1 MLALSR
7 PRSTIRLNLSP
18 RNGRTP
24 SRKDGRSATLVGN
37 RERRIKFASVAQ
49 PSERFVETGGE
60 QEVAV
65 RSEKRQESGGVSI
78 GNRGGREHRGS
89 SIPLRSCHL
98 RFLFRSY
105 RRFLCLRASPCTSLI
120 HTISRSAWCS
130 SAYLP
135 ASSVSELSSPS
146 PTAFPRP
153 PRQRPCSSLVHRPS
167 SVLHKDQSIK
177 NAALH
182 EINPVAVPPP
192 PSSFRSFL
200 RVLLHRASPFP
211 TFSFSSYS
219 YSSSRISAVFFS
231 STLLT
236 LDSSLLH
243 EKEKERKRERERER
257 EIDSIRA
264 ITAAGTRSSGG
275 VAPLDTRARRSS
287 NPLRRLFFS
296 ARGHEAFAAS
306 EITYYTPV

>member
-1 MLALSR
+1 M
-7 PRSTIRLNLSP
+7 
-18 RNGRTP
+18 
-24 SRKDGRSATLVGN
+24 
-37 RERRIKFASVAQ
+37 
-49 PSERFVETGGE
+49 ETGGE

-89 SIPLRSCHL
+89 SIPLRSRHF

-130 SAYLP
+130 SAYLH

-153 PRQRPCSSLVHRPS
+153 PCQRPRSSLVHRPS

-182 EINPVAVPPP
+182 EINPVAFPPP

-200 RVLLHRASPFP
+200 RVLLASCLPFSHLLFLFLLLLL
-211 TFSFSSYS
+211 FSY
-219 YSSSRISAVFFS
+219 IGLVVFFS

-243 EKEKERKRERERER
+243 EKEKEEKRERERER

>member
-1 MLALSR
+1 M
-7 PRSTIRLNLSP
+7 
-18 RNGRTP
+18 
-24 SRKDGRSATLVGN
+24 
-37 RERRIKFASVAQ
+37 
-49 PSERFVETGGE
+49 ETGGE

-89 SIPLRSCHL
+89 SIPLRSRHL

-130 SAYLP
+130 SAYLH

-153 PRQRPCSSLVHRPS
+153 PCQRPRSSLVHRPS

-182 EINPVAVPPP
+182 EINPVAFPPP

-200 RVLLHRASPFP
+200 RVLLASCLPFSHLLFLFLLLLL
-211 TFSFSSYS
+211 FSY
-219 YSSSRISAVFFS
+219 IGLVVFFS

-243 EKEKERKRERERER
+243 EKEKEEKRERERER
-257 EIDSIRA
+257 DRQHSSNYRGRDTILRRSRSVGYSREKIVEPATTFVFQR
-264 ITAAGTRSSGG
+264 TRSRSVRRLGNYLLHAG
-275 VAPLDTRARRSS
+275 VITWDSSMPLRIRLPAPDRDIPSVCCAIKLFFMRARNVR
-287 NPLRRLFFS
+287 PM
-296 ARGHEAFAAS
+296 
-306 EITYYTPV
+306 

>member
-1 MLALSR
+1 M
-7 PRSTIRLNLSP
+7 
-18 RNGRTP
+18 
-24 SRKDGRSATLVGN
+24 
-37 RERRIKFASVAQ
+37 
-49 PSERFVETGGE
+49 ETGGE

-89 SIPLRSCHL
+89 SIPLRSRHL

-130 SAYLP
+130 SAYLH

-153 PRQRPCSSLVHRPS
+153 PCQRPRSSLVHRPS

-182 EINPVAVPPP
+182 EINPVAFPPP

-200 RVLLHRASPFP
+200 RVLLASCLPFSHLLFLFLLLLL
-211 TFSFSSYS
+211 FSYIGGLFLLDFANSRLESSA
-219 YSSSRISAVFFS
+219 R
-231 STLLT
+231 
-236 LDSSLLH
+236 
-243 EKEKERKRERERER
+243 ERERGKERKRERERDRQHSSNYRGRDTILRRSRSVGYSR
-257 EIDSIRA
+257 EKIVEPATTFVFQR
-264 ITAAGTRSSGG
+264 TRSRSVRRLGNYLLHAG
-275 VAPLDTRARRSS
+275 VITWDSSMPLRIRLPAPDRDIPSVCCAIKLFFMRARNVR
-287 NPLRRLFFS
+287 PM
-296 ARGHEAFAAS
+296 
-306 EITYYTPV
+306 